1 MESVN
6 IAALVL
12 RLVVGG
18 TMMAHGWNHA
28 FGGGRLPGTARWF
41 ESIGIRPGRV
51 HALAATV
58 TELGAGAL
66 LVLGLLTPLAA
77 AGVVGTMVVAL
88 VANHARNGFFIFRP
102 GEGYEYVLMITLV
115 ACALGALGAGGWSV
129 DHMVGFSVHGW
140 AGLAIAALAG
150 AGGAALLLATSW
162 RPNPAASPAPA
173 PAPTPAPAP
182 SRRRP
187 RPRRRPRDGRGGQL
201 DPRLLDPRL
210 RWQTPRIQFRPH
222 DLALCHLTHAPLGG
236 ERINQDEAKT

>member
-1 MESVN
+1 MDSMN

-12 RLVVGG
+12 RLAVGG
-18 TMMAHGWNHA
+18 TIMAHGWNHA

-51 HALAATV
+51 HALFATA

-88 VANHARNGFFIFRP
+88 IANHARNGFFIFRP
-102 GEGYEYVLMITLV
+102 GEGYEYVLMIAL
-115 ACALGALGAGGWSV
+115 ASCALGALGAGGWSI
-129 DHMVGFSVHGW
+129 DHAVGFGVPGW

-162 RPNPAASPAPA
+162 RPG
-173 PAPTPAPAP
+173 PAP
-182 SRRRP
+182 SPASAPSSAPPAVKPSLRE
-187 RPRRRPRDGRGGQL
+187 DH
-201 DPRLLDPRL
+201 DHDVRLLLHRCDQHR
-210 RWQTPRIQFRPH
+210 
-222 DLALCHLTHAPLGG
+222 C
-236 ERINQDEAKT
+236 

>member
-1 MESVN
+1 MDSVGIGSVGIASVD

-18 TMMAHGWNHA
+18 TMIAHGWNHA
-28 FGGGRLPGTARWF
+28 FGGGKLPGTARWF

-51 HALAATV
+51 HALLATV

-115 ACALGALGAGGWSV
+115 ACAIGALGGGGWSL
-129 DHMVGFSVHGW
+129 DHAAGLGVHGW
-140 AGLAIAALAG
+140 VGLAIAALAG
-150 AGGAALLLATSW
+150 AGGAVLLLATSW
-162 RPNPAASPAPA
+162 RPGPAPSPAPA
-173 PAPTPAPAP
+173 FTATTPVETDVR
-182 SRRRP
+182 S
-187 RPRRRPRDGRGGQL
+187 
-201 DPRLLDPRL
+201 
-210 RWQTPRIQFRPH
+210 
-222 DLALCHLTHAPLGG
+222 
-236 ERINQDEAKT
+236 